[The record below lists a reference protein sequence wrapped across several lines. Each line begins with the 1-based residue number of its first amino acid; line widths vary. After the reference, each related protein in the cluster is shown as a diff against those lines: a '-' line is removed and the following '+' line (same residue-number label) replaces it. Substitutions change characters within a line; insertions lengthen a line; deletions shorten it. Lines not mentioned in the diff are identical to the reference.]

1 MLAAMASPEFC
12 RYHRG
17 MAHSKVPTVLIR
29 STVLIRFLTFMTLAV
44 AAAPAMAQVIGE
56 PIPGQSTTTSKATPW
71 KPATTARPCPEYG
84 PGFVRMEG
92 STACV
97 RLGGSVAVEYGVRTG
112 GRTGSAAAAGVRL
125 ETRDQT
131 SLGPV
136 RTVIQARG
144 RVDRGL
150 DGYTYGYR

>member
-1 MLAAMASPEFC
+1 MAF
-12 RYHRG
+12 
-17 MAHSKVPTVLIR
+17 A
-29 STVLIRFLTFMTLAV
+29 TLAV
-44 AAAPAMAQVIGE
+44 AAGPAMAQVIGE

-112 GRTGSAAAAGVRL
+112 GRTGSAAQAGVRL

-131 SLGPV
+131 TLGPV

>member
-1 MLAAMASPEFC
+1 M
-12 RYHRG
+12 
-17 MAHSKVPTVLIR
+17 
-29 STVLIRFLTFMTLAV
+29 LIRFPAFALLALATLAV
-44 AAAPAMAQVIGE
+44 APAPAMAQVIGE

-71 KPATTARPCPEYG
+71 KPNKTARPCPEYG

-112 GRTGSAAAAGVRL
+112 GRSGSAATAGVRL

-131 SLGPV
+131 TLGPV
-136 RTVIQARG
+136 STVIQARG
-144 RVDRGL
+144 RIDRGL
-150 DGYTYGYR
+150 DGYAYGYR

>member
-1 MLAAMASPEFC
+1 MSMPVAMASPEFW

-17 MAHSKVPTVLIR
+17 MAHPKVQ
-29 STVLIRFLTFMTLAV
+29 TVLIRFLAFATLAV

-131 SLGPV
+131 TLGPV